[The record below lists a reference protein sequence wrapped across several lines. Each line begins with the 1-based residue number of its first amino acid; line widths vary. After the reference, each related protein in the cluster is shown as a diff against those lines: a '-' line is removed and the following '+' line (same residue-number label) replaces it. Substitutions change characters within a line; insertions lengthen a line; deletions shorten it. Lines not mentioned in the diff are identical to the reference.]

1 MGLVN
6 MKMRTVGFI
15 PGVPRWKSQVNKA
28 KKGAWERGGQFW
40 HLRLR
45 SKHFTKA
52 GAREY
57 HYTPRK
63 GEAGSGVPFKTKKY
77 ESYQAYKL
85 RRFHHTRPLEKTGEL
100 KRLSRM
106 ARITS
111 TSKGVRVALSAAN
124 KANLRHPNS
133 TINMREE
140 LTTISVREEPQ
151 IAREIDRELNLR
163 LNRIKTVNTK
173 TL

>member
-1 MGLVN
+1 MR
-6 MKMRTVGFI
+6 MKTTGFM
-15 PGVPRWKSQVNKA
+15 PGVPRWRSHVNRAQKEAWA
-28 KKGAWERGGQFW
+28 KGGEYW

-45 SKHFTKA
+45 AKHFTKA

-63 GEAGSGVPFKTKKY
+63 GEAGSGVPFKTKRH
-77 ESYQAYKL
+77 ESYLAYKL
-85 RRFHHTRPLEKTGEL
+85 RRYKHTRPLEATGGL

-111 TSKGVRVALSAAN
+111 TSKGVRVALSQAN
-124 KANLRHPNS
+124 KANLRHPKS

-140 LTTISVREEPQ
+140 LTTVSVREEQP
-151 IAREIDRELNLR
+151 IARELDRELNLR
-163 LNRIKTVNTK
+163 LNRIKTVDTK
-173 TL
+173 TF